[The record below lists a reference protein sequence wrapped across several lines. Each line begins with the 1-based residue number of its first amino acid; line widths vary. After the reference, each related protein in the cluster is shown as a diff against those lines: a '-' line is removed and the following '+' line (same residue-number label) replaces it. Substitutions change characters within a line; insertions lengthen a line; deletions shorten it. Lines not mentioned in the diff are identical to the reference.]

1 MQLTDTKVKN
11 AKPKK
16 IGSIVKKNTLSDGNG
31 LSLLITENGKKG
43 WRLRYRFLG
52 KYKFM
57 SLGIYPQVSLSDA
70 RKKRDAAKKL
80 LAQDPPIDPITY
92 KKEQALVLTKNN
104 ELTFEVVA
112 KKWRDDYL
120 KRLSKDHELRTY
132 GRLIKYVFPHIGG
145 LPINNLKTNHIVSVV
160 KHPDLKDKLETAKR
174 LQLAIAQIFRYAVQ
188 HSYVD
193 KDITVSLKGL
203 VPAPK
208 VQHMPAITDPKEVG
222 ALLRAI
228 DGFNGSP
235 SVKCALKL
243 APLVFTRPAELR
255 KAKWKDIDFERK
267 QWGYFVTKTK
277 TDHIVPL
284 ANQAIEIL
292 KEIEPYTSHG
302 EYVFVNGHSPKRPMS
317 EAAINAALK
326 RMGYDTQ
333 TEMTGHGFRAMA
345 RTLLHEQLK
354 FDPAPIEH
362 QLAHKVP
369 DSLGT
374 AYNRTKFLDERVKM
388 MQEWADYLDKL
399 KLNTK

>member
-1 MQLTDTKVKN
+1 MKLTDTKVKG
-11 AKPKK
+11 AKLKLVDGVSK
-16 IGSIVKKNTLSDGNG
+16 ENTLSDGQG
-31 LSLLITENGKKG
+31 LSLIVRLNGNKA
-43 WRLRYRFLG
+43 WRFRYRYLG
-52 KYKFM
+52 KYKLM
-57 SLGIYPQVSLSDA
+57 SLGVYPQVSLADA
-70 RKKRDAAKKL
+70 RKKRNEAKKL
-80 LAQDPPIDPITY
+80 LAQDPPIDPISY
-92 KKEQALVLTKNN
+92 KKEQALELIKSN

-112 KKWRDDYL
+112 KKWREDYL
-120 KRLSKDHELRTY
+120 TRHSEEHELRTY
-132 GRLIKYVFPHIGG
+132 GRLIKYVFPHIGSF
-145 LPINNLKTNHIVSVV
+145 PIKNLKTHHIVSVV
-160 KHPDLKDKLETAKR
+160 KHPDLKDKRETAKR
-174 LQLAIAQIFRYAVQ
+174 LQQAIAQIFRYAVQ
-188 HSYVD
+188 NSYTD
-193 KDITVSLKGL
+193 TDITMSLKGL

-208 VQHMPAITDPKEVG
+208 VKHMAAITEPKEVG

-255 KAKWKDIDFERK
+255 KAKWTDIDFEHK
-267 QWGYFVTKTK
+267 QWQYLVTKTK

-292 KEIEPYTSHG
+292 KEIEPFTGHG

-333 TEMTGHGFRAMA
+333 TEITAHGFRAMA

-399 KLNTK
+399 KLIN